1 MVFLLGS
8 IATEDYTVR
17 APSLA
22 LRPFAMSDF
31 QAWADLRGSSRGE
44 LMPFEPKWAEHELT
58 RNTFR
63 TRIKI
68 QQREAAEDS
77 GYAFGIFLMP
87 GHLLAGGISLSGV
100 RRGVTQ
106 SAELGYWMG
115 TRHTGKGLM
124 TEAVGAMT
132 RHAFGNLGLH
142 RVEAATLPGNTASIR
157 VLERNGFQR
166 EGIARSYLEIDGV
179 WRDHIRFGLI
189 ETDNIVAKTDFS
201 ASIGIRG

>member
-31 QAWADLRGSSRGE
+31 HAWSDLRGASRE
-44 LMPFEPKWAEHELT
+44 QLVPFEPKWSEFELT
-58 RNTFR
+58 RTTFR
-63 TRIKI
+63 ARIKI
-68 QQREAAEDS
+68 QQREAAEDT

-87 GHLLAGGISLSGV
+87 GHVLAGGISLSGL

-106 SAELGYWMG
+106 SAELGYWMAS
-115 TRHTGKGLM
+115 RHTNKGHM
-124 TEAVGAMT
+124 TEAVSAMT
-132 RHAFGNLGLH
+132 RYAFGKLGLH
-142 RVEAATLPGNTASIR
+142 RLEASTLPGNAPSMR

-166 EGIARSYLEIDGV
+166 EGIARSYLEIDGQ

-189 ETDNIVAKTDFS
+189 ETDLVAARNDPTS
-201 ASIGIRG
+201 LLVVRG